1 MKGTK
6 VAIRFAKS
14 LLELAIEQK
23 KEDKILTDMELID
36 QVCESSKDFVTLLNN
51 PIVKADKKIEVVDAI
66 FKGKIDKVSED
77 FMNLILRHNR
87 EDHLDGIAK
96 AYITQYKEYK
106 GIIDVEVISAIK
118 LDKKTLDSV
127 MEKVKAKYAGTFNIT
142 ETISDKVKGGFI
154 LKVGHEQID
163 MSIARKLND
172 YKQLLLQ

>member
-23 KEDKILTDMELID
+23 TEDKILKDMELVD
-36 QVCESSKDFVTLLNN
+36 QVCEDSSDFVTLLKN
-51 PIVKADKKIEVVDAI
+51 PIIKADKKIEVVDAI
-66 FKGKIDKVSED
+66 FKGKVDKVTEN
-77 FMNLILRHNR
+77 FLNLIINHGR
-87 EDHLDGIAK
+87 EEHLDGIVK
-96 AYITQYKEYK
+96 SYITQYKEYK

-118 LDKKTLDSV
+118 LEKKTLDSV
-127 MEKVKAKYAGTFNIT
+127 MEKVKAKYKGTFNIT
-142 ETISDKVKGGFI
+142 ETISEKVKGGFI